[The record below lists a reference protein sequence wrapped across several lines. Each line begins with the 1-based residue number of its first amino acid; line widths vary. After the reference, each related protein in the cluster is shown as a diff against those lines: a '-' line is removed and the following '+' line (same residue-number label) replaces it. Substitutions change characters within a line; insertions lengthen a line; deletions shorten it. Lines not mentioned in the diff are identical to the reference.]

1 MLWKDEC
8 QKQLPDNLPL
18 ARKRLFH
25 LRNQLLKDEK
35 LRKAYTEAIE
45 SYLSEG
51 YAQEITEEDIKNAST
66 VWYLPHHPVVNPS
79 KPGKLKAVFDC
90 AAKFNGT
97 SLNDKLI
104 KGPDLANS
112 LVGVL
117 TRFRKNKVA
126 LVADVRAMFHQI
138 KVDPRD
144 QNALRFLWWNKGD
157 LYKELK
163 VYKMVVHPF
172 GATSSPSC
180 ANFCLKQTAREFGH
194 LYPSMISGA
203 VLHNYY
209 VDDCL
214 VSVPTVK
221 EAVTMQQKLT
231 ELLARR
237 GFHLRKWISNDDKV
251 LESISE
257 LERSNLGQF
266 MLDNGVKEKVL
277 GMQWHVKGDYF
288 TFDIHVNKKSFTRRG
303 LLSMTASVYD
313 PMGFVAPVILEA
325 KLLLQDLCKQ
335 KANWDSVISEEE
347 RVRWSRWLEELPYL
361 SELRIPRC
369 FTQVAAASYEI
380 HCFAD
385 ASSFAYGACSYL
397 RIIDTKG
404 FVHCSFL

>member
-1 MLWKDEC
+1 M
-8 QKQLPDNLPL
+8 
-18 ARKRLFH
+18 
-25 LRNQLLKDEK
+25 LKDEK
-35 LRKAYTEAIE
+35 LRKAYTKAIE
-45 SYLSEG
+45 SYLSKG
-51 YAQEITEEDIKNAST
+51 YAQEITEDDIQNAST

-79 KPGKLKAVFDC
+79 KPGKLRVVFDC
-90 AAKFNGT
+90 AAKFYGT
-97 SLNDKLI
+97 FLI
-104 KGPDLANS
+104 DELMKGPDLVSS

-126 LVADVRAMFHQI
+126 LVADVKVIFHQI

-157 LYKELK
+157 LYKESK

-203 VLHNYY
+203 VLHNFY
-209 VDDCL
+209 VDNCL
-214 VSVPTVK
+214 VSVSTLK

-237 GFHLRKWISNDDKV
+237 GFHLTKWISNDDKV

-257 LERSNLGQF
+257 LKRSNLGQF
-266 MLDNGVKEKVL
+266 MLNNGVKEKVL

-288 TFDIHVNKKSFTRRG
+288 TFDIHVNKKPFTRRG

-313 PMGFVAPVILEA
+313 PLRFVAPVILEA
-325 KLLLQDLCKQ
+325 KLLLQDLCK
-335 KANWDSVISEEE
+335 KS
-347 RVRWSRWLEELPYL
+347 
-361 SELRIPRC
+361 
-369 FTQVAAASYEI
+369 
-380 HCFAD
+380 
-385 ASSFAYGACSYL
+385 
-397 RIIDTKG
+397 
-404 FVHCSFL
+404 

>member
-1 MLWKDEC
+1 MTLSSQANFNVNFLSCKDNELLQATERLWKSDFEKGTSVLNVPNSKEDIAAYDVMESRLCLDGGHYQLPLLWKEDC

-25 LRNQLLKDEK
+25 LKNRLLKDEK

-51 YAQEITEEDIKNAST
+51 YAQEITEDDIQNAST
-66 VWYLPHHPVVNPS
+66 VWYLPQHPVVNPS
-79 KPGKLKAVFDC
+79 KPGKLRVVFDC

-97 SLNDKLI
+97 SLNEKLM

-126 LVADVRAMFHQI
+126 LAADVKAMFYQI
-138 KVDPRD
+138 KVNPRD

-157 LYKELK
+157 LYKEPK

-203 VLHNYY
+203 VLHNFY

-214 VSVPTVK
+214 VSVSTVK
-221 EAVTMQQKLT
+221 EAVTKQQKLT

-237 GFHLRKWISNDDKV
+237 GFHLTKWISNDDKV

-277 GMQWHVKGDYF
+277 GMQWHIKGDYF

-303 LLSMTASVYD
+303 LLSMTASAYD

-325 KLLLQDLCKQ
+325 KLLLQDLC
-335 KANWDSVISEEE
+335 
-347 RVRWSRWLEELPYL
+347 
-361 SELRIPRC
+361 
-369 FTQVAAASYEI
+369 
-380 HCFAD
+380 
-385 ASSFAYGACSYL
+385 
-397 RIIDTKG
+397 
-404 FVHCSFL
+404 